1 MTENNLNPEVQ
12 APTPK
17 KKSRKT
23 PIIIAVAA
31 VVVVAAVLIAV
42 FAGGA
47 AASPLALVAK
57 GAENTVAAIEAS
69 STVTLM
75 EDLITHG
82 SMDVTAD
89 LAPITESA
97 MGYAMDGQAKVSV
110 YYSNKESLALTADV
124 TLGVTPLLDAML
136 ILDPQDIAVG
146 SQALLGDK
154 VYGVDLETLPSTF
167 DSSVFGPNGAYSL
180 GMTAEEVMQIVDSL
194 KAGEELPAEAEK
206 VIKDFSVAVAVSLAE
221 NSTVSKDK
229 YPSTFADVQCD
240 VTAVTVNMDAEDLCN
255 IIEDVLTYLDTNEE
269 LRSFLYD
276 HAAEIEKALA
286 AQGMSDGNGALDA
299 FYAGVSE
306 GLANMEEMRA
316 KATENNAALTLAFHI
331 TDSGDY
337 LAGTF
342 VNFSSTEGSFHF
354 GLVIG
359 PDPHNPQEITIQ
371 AGSDSDNFAIC
382 YVATPHDKDSYSANL
397 NISEN
402 DTHII
407 SCHIDWD
414 KTTGALRLQASA
426 EDDSFSYSCSGTFTH
441 SDEAETFTIL
451 SVSDGYEDI
460 PLSVTI
466 TLNRTAQFPE
476 LPAYTDLL
484 TMSQTE
490 IDGLLDDLSAAAMG
504 LLFAMG

>member
-1 MTENNLNPEVQ
+1 MTENNFHPEVQ

-31 VVVVAAVLIAV
+31 VVVVVAVLIAV

-47 AASPLALVAK
+47 AASPLALVVK
-57 GAENTVAAIEAS
+57 GAENTVAAIEANNA
-69 STVTLM
+69 VTLL
-75 EDLITHG
+75 EDLATHG
-82 SMDVTAD
+82 SMDITAD

-97 MGYAMDGQAKVSV
+97 MGYALDGKANVSV
-110 YYSNKESLALTADV
+110 YCANKESLALTADL

-146 SQALLGDK
+146 SQSLLGDK
-154 VYGVDLETLPSTF
+154 VYGVDLETLPNTF
-167 DSSVFGPNGAYSL
+167 DASVFGPNGTYSL
-180 GMTAEEVMQIVDSL
+180 GITAEDIMRIVDSM
-194 KAGEELPAEAEK
+194 KTDEELPAEAEK
-206 VIKDFSVAVAVSLAE
+206 VITDFVTATVTSVLK
-221 NSTVSKDK
+221 NSTVSEEK
-229 YPSTFADVQCD
+229 SSLAFADVQCD

-359 PDPHNPQEITIQ
+359 PDPP
-371 AGSDSDNFAIC
+371 
-382 YVATPHDKDSYSANL
+382 
-397 NISEN
+397 
-402 DTHII
+402 
-407 SCHIDWD
+407 
-414 KTTGALRLQASA
+414 
-426 EDDSFSYSCSGTFTH
+426 
-441 SDEAETFTIL
+441 
-451 SVSDGYEDI
+451 
-460 PLSVTI
+460 
-466 TLNRTAQFPE
+466 
-476 LPAYTDLL
+476 
-484 TMSQTE
+484 
-490 IDGLLDDLSAAAMG
+490 
-504 LLFAMG
+504 

>member
-31 VVVVAAVLIAV
+31 VVVAAAVLIAV

-167 DSSVFGPNGAYSL
+167 DSSVFSPNGAYSL

-206 VIKDFSVAVAVSLAE
+206 VIKDFVAATAASVLK
-221 NSTVSKDK
+221 NSTVSEEK
-229 YPSTFADVQCD
+229 SSLAFAGESCKT
-240 VTAVTVNMDAEDLCN
+240 TAVTVTMTAENLCA
-255 IIEDVLTYLDTNEE
+255 IAEDVLNYLNTNKE
-269 LRSFLYD
+269 LKTFLQERAAAAPE
-276 HAAEIEKALA
+276 AAEVIDEFYDEVAAAAADLDETKAEI
-286 AQGMSDGNGALDA
+286 M
-299 FYAGVSE
+299 E
-306 GLANMEEMRA
+306 ANPVVNF
-316 KATENNAALTLAFHI
+316 TFHI
-331 TDSGDY
+331 TEEGTYLVAVVMDITSAEGDISIEY
-337 LAGTF
+337 L
-342 VNFSSTEGSFHF
+342 
-354 GLVIG
+354 IG
-359 PDPHNPQEITIQ
+359 PDP
-371 AGSDSDNFAIC
+371 GSPREVSFRTNIYGFENSFT
-382 YVATPHDKDSYSANL
+382 YTVTVNDKDAYSAQLSAVAENETVLSGSL
-397 NISEN
+397 NWN
-402 DTHII
+402 RG
-407 SCHIDWD
+407 
-414 KTTGALRLQASA
+414 TGALLAEVSA
-426 EDDSFSYSCSGTFTH
+426 DGETYSCSGTFAHT
-441 SDEAETFTIL
+441 DEAETFTIR
-451 SVSDGYEDI
+451 SVNDGYEDI
-460 PLSVTI
+460 PLGVTV